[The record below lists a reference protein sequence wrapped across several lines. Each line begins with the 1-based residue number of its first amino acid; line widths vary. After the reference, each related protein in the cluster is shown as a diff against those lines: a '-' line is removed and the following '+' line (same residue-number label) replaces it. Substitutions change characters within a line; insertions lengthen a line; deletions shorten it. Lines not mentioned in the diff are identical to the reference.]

1 VKPYIRIRG
10 VSSINASA
18 DPLIILDGAPFNG
31 NINTISSDQIESISV
46 LKDASS
52 TALYGSRGSNGVIIT
67 TKRGKLG
74 SAPRVTFSTLAGFAG
89 NAVKLYM
96 T

>member
-1 VKPYIRIRG
+1 VVSRVKTRHSYSWF
-10 VSSINASA
+10 SSINASA

-52 TALYGSRGSNGVIIT
+52 TALYGSRGSNGVIVIT
-67 TKRGKLG
+67 TKGKV
-74 SAPRVTFSTLAGFAG
+74 R
-89 NAVKLYM
+89 
-96 T
+96 

>member
-1 VKPYIRIRG
+1 VVSRVKTTIRIRG

-46 LKDASS
+46 LKMRLQLRSMVLEDQMGLSLLRLKEES
-52 TALYGSRGSNGVIIT
+52 
-67 TKRGKLG
+67 
-74 SAPRVTFSTLAGFAG
+74 
-89 NAVKLYM
+89 
-96 T
+96 